1 MIQILQM
8 DGEEDA
14 GLYTLARQEAYLI
27 DKGIRPFMGMI
38 QTARGYL
45 LFQRI
50 PNGVRVLVFSQ
61 NWVVG
66 MLLGPSDISNALP
79 VGFPGTST
87 SQSAPSVGALKNWT
101 FQRGASQASPP
112 WTLHEGMTPKGNYV
126 GVLSGLTSTNSYTGT
141 RYTNQSN
148 FLSDLRAPSINLSS
162 TRIVDLPP
170 IPPIGPSY
178 DANYNRIGGVYHQEK
193 RHYYLNPPS
202 AQYALPPV
210 LFASGVAVAYN
221 ESADYLITGS
231 YRYTLNYPGY
241 YKGGPDGTPSSPL
254 TFSPT
259 WQPSDPATRT
269 WWWDC
274 WGSTFVTSI
283 SMGTTW
289 SSPSAVGKTS
299 ISLITPAG
307 ATPLTLPTSTSASYS
322 FSSASYNLSV
332 CPTIAQNRV
341 LPLATILPN
350 GGCVYGSL
358 QAATISVSVTSLAD
372 SGATPAS
379 GPTSDTV
386 SLTWRATDG
395 TEAPINGLPSVYG
408 SLIASGGVI
417 TSRTGSHLDAAYLI
431 PNINSSDVRLLCQ
444 IDSAWQTQTI
454 TPDGAVTAPQ
464 ALAANTV
471 VASVSAPICAVGNII
486 ASDSTMMDYAGYPSF
501 YDTKNLVAIAAPPQ
515 TSRAVAL
522 IYNSNGTFGLVQD
535 NGDVLVYAGSK
546 WTTRTSGGSTPS
558 GHLFSLQ

>member
-101 FQRGASQASPP
+101 FQRDVGGLTNLHEILSPKGEYIGSLNAETTGYSNGSTLVYGDSATLLYYDGAKTYTAIRPRTYTPTGVYVGQPTLVFRLPRITFSTNACTYSESLGWGATLTYNGSPP
-112 WTLHEGMTPKGNYV
+112 MSSALVEYPQSTGGNSIF
-126 GVLSGLTSTNSYTGT
+126 VLSASKGLSEIKLAASVRSAYSATMSWTFGT
-141 RYTNQSN
+141 
-148 FLSDLRAPSINLSS
+148 AP
-162 TRIVDLPP
+162 IV
-170 IPPIGPSY
+170 
-178 DANYNRIGGVYHQEK
+178 
-193 RHYYLNPPS
+193 
-202 AQYALPPV
+202 
-210 LFASGVAVAYN
+210 
-221 ESADYLITGS
+221 
-231 YRYTLNYPGY
+231 
-241 YKGGPDGTPSSPL
+241 SP
-254 TFSPT
+254 
-259 WQPSDPATRT
+259 
-269 WWWDC
+269 
-274 WGSTFVTSI
+274 
-283 SMGTTW
+283 
-289 SSPSAVGKTS
+289 
-299 ISLITPAG
+299 
-307 ATPLTLPTSTSASYS
+307 
-322 FSSASYNLSV
+322 
-332 CPTIAQNRV
+332 
-341 LPLATILPN
+341 
-350 GGCVYGSL
+350 
-358 QAATISVSVTSLAD
+358 ATISNTSPLACTTP
-372 SGATPAS
+372 SGATIYGAYTSLSADAS
-379 GPTSDTV
+379 WTQTPGVIYDYYYAKFVGVPTSDAI

-395 TEAPINGLPSVYG
+395 TETAIGDLPSMSGTLDASNG
-408 SLIASGGVI
+408 SI
-417 TSRTGSHLDAAYLI
+417 TSRTGSHITNYYLI
-431 PNINSSDVRLLCQ
+431 PNINSRDVRLICQ
-444 IDSAWQTQTI
+444 INSAWQTQTI

-464 ALAANTV
+464 ALADNTV
-471 VASVSAPICAVGNII
+471 ITSTGAPICAVGNII
-486 ASDSTMMDYAGYPSF
+486 ASDSTMMAYAGYPSF
-501 YDTKNLVAIAAPPQ
+501 YDTKNLVAIATPPQ

-522 IYNSNGTFGLVQD
+522 IYNANGTFGLVQD